1 MQCGR
6 DGAQKS
12 SLARG
17 DLLSGSRAVSPM
29 FHPRGHWSRQD
40 LLLGSE
46 ITRVFLALTMPFLFL
61 LVFNI
66 KPLERRDF
74 YSIKRIKG
82 EEISP
87 LQWPDWFLSLVR
99 APLSIVLLGQ
109 SYLSDQISITWRYFF
124 LVLGKPRSKAI
135 RLHKYVFLS
144 VANRFIRFL
153 FRHIRVSMFRVGIS

>member
-12 SLARG
+12 LLARG

-29 FHPRGHWSRQD
+29 FQPRGHWSRQD

-82 EEISP
+82 EEISS
-87 LQWPDWFLSLVR
+87 LQ
-99 APLSIVLLGQ
+99 
-109 SYLSDQISITWRYFF
+109 
-124 LVLGKPRSKAI
+124 
-135 RLHKYVFLS
+135 
-144 VANRFIRFL
+144 
-153 FRHIRVSMFRVGIS
+153 

>member
-17 DLLSGSRAVSPM
+17 DLLSSRAVSPM
-29 FHPRGHWSRQD
+29 FQPRGHWSRQD

-46 ITRVFLALTMPFLFL
+46 ITRVFLALTMPFHFF

-74 YSIKRIKG
+74 HSIKRIKG
-82 EEISP
+82 EEISS
-87 LQWPDWFLSLVR
+87 LQWPNWFLSLVR
-99 APLSIVLLGQ
+99 APLSIVLLEQ
-109 SYLSDQISITWRYFF
+109 SYLSDQISITWRYSF
-124 LVLGKPRSKAI
+124 LGLGKSGSKAI
-135 RLHKYVFLS
+135 RLH
-144 VANRFIRFL
+144 N
-153 FRHIRVSMFRVGIS
+153 